1 MSLTCL
7 RINDVIQYSVR
18 VHDEFLIF
26 SFFNTKVHYADDTF
40 VFVSVYLQ
48 SRTSINSVILLL
60 LLKGETT
67 VI

>member
-1 MSLTCL
+1 M
-7 RINDVIQYSVR
+7 
-18 VHDEFLIF
+18 HDGFLIF

-40 VFVSVYLQ
+40 VFVSHVYLQ
-48 SRTSINSVILLL
+48 SRTLINSVILLL